1 MFRAYADHTARSA
14 AQLPSTVG
22 VFMLCLTV
30 LGCGTPTA
38 KIMNSWKG
46 AHVSRLIRS
55 WGPPQH
61 VTTDGAGGKIYIWK
75 KNIDITLAEGKAK
88 TKGTVTYSP
97 YLDEYTIDSET
108 TYTDSRCPQGE
119 EKVRMFWVDKDG
131 IIYTWKAKGFI
142 VEEGDTVLLVI
153 VIIGG
158 LGLGLLL
165 GAIEHGDI

>member
-1 MFRAYADHTARSA
+1 MSRAYTDYKVQGASK
-14 AQLPSTVG
+14 LLSTVAF
-22 VFMLCLTV
+22 FMLCLTI

-38 KIMNSWKG
+38 EIMNSWKG

-75 KNIDITLAEGKAK
+75 KNIDITLADAKAK
-88 TKGTVTYSP
+88 TKGTITYSP
-97 YLDEYTIDSET
+97 YLDEYTIDSKT
-108 TYTDSRCPQGE
+108 TYTDPVVLEG
-119 EKVRMFWVDKDG
+119 EKVRMFWVDRDG
-131 IIYTWKAKGFI
+131 IIYTWRAEGFI

-158 LGLGLLL
+158 LGFGLLL